1 MIYRVLL
8 ALTTGIC
15 AAWSLQALR
24 EREEAPVE
32 TLPGYR
38 EGKDVRNRS
47 IFQSEHGWMVF
58 ALFAFTLWS
67 DRTRVTG
74 IRLFWSITMELL
86 ILLSLYCVL
95 LLAILPALRR
105 CITSRTCGRLWELPV
120 LLTGSVLYL
129 ETVQLSW
136 WSHLPKLVFYVPKR
150 VLIGFTTV
158 WLIGFTVTLIWYL
171 TGHFRFKKQ
180 LERGACPADARIL
193 RVWGEELAKV
203 GIAQTTPLWIQPE
216 IQTPLVVGVREKAL
230 AAYLPDRFYTEQDLR
245 LIFQHELRHVFR
257 RDAEIKLAW
266 AIIRS
271 LLWFHPLAWIATQK
285 AAEDLELSCDAFV
298 LKDADEETRRRYAEL
313 LLDSAGDG
321 RGFTTCLSSKAKTL
335 RYRLNCAVK
344 PGKRL
349 NGGLVLAAMV
359 FAMLMGSGAVSFAHQ
374 KGPLETFHQISRYDE
389 IANTS
394 HYINEASIFSAI
406 HTREQGYYSQQY
418 AEELHQYLSSLDVT
432 LVTKPFFSAVTDK
445 LGEGEYAWIQLQ
457 DPVTEKRLNLYLWK
471 DWLIIGQ
478 IAPHH
483 DVYYKVQG
491 GINWEFLR
499 SMMVLV

>member
-8 ALTTGIC
+8 ASTTGIC

-24 EREEAPVE
+24 KREEAPVE

-47 IFQSEHGWMVF
+47 IFRSDNGWLVL
-58 ALFAFTLWS
+58 ALLAIMLLS
-67 DRTRVTG
+67 DRTRVAG
-74 IRLFWSITMELL
+74 IRLFWSIVMELL
-86 ILLSLYCVL
+86 ILISLYCVL
-95 LLAILPALRR
+95 LLAILPVLRR
-105 CITSRTCGRLWELPV
+105 CISSRTCGRLWELPV

-136 WSHLPKLVFYVPKR
+136 WSRLPELVIYVPKG
-150 VLIGFTTV
+150 VLMVFTAV
-158 WLIGFTVTLIWYL
+158 WFIGFTVLMGWYL
-171 TGHFRFKKQ
+171 TGHFQFRKQ
-180 LERGACPADARIL
+180 LERTARPADARIL

-216 IQTPLVVGVREKAL
+216 IHTPLVVGVRKKAL

-313 LLDSAGDG
+313 LLDSVGDG

-335 RYRLNCAVK
+335 RYRLKCAVK
-344 PGKRL
+344 PGRRL
-349 NGGLVLAAMV
+349 GGGLVLAVMV
-359 FAMLMGSGAVSFAHQ
+359 FAMIMGSGTVSFAHQ
-374 KGPLETFHQISRYDE
+374 KGSLETFHQISRYS
-389 IANTS
+389 AVMNTS
-394 HYINEASIFSAI
+394 HCINEASPFSAI
-406 HTREQGYYSQQY
+406 HTREQGYYAPQY
-418 AEELHQYLSSLDVT
+418 AEELHQYLSDLDVT
-432 LVTKPFFSAVTDK
+432 LVTKPFFDAVTNK

-457 DPVTEKRLNLYLWK
+457 DPVTEKRLYLYLWK
-471 DWLIIGQ
+471 DWLIIDQ
-478 IAPHH
+478 IAPYQ

-491 GINWEFLR
+491 GIDWEFLR
-499 SMMVLV
+499 AITVLV